1 MELRNS
7 GWNVPPCGSEK
18 PLIAWGRIGIGK
30 KGNSS
35 GISMCVRSGPAVRHL
50 VGNWKC
56 GSGARER

>member
-30 KGNSS
+30 KRETVQGSP
-35 GISMCVRSGPAVRHL
+35 CVLG
-50 VGNWKC
+50 VGLL
-56 GSGARER
+56 